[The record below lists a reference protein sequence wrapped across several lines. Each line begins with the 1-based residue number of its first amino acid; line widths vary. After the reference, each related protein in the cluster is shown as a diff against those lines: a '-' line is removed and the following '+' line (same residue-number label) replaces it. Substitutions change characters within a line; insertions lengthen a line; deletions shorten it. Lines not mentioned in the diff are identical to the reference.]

1 MWRGP
6 LAAGLPGILLW
17 LLCFG
22 AGFASDGLED
32 PTVTIGIREDAPP
45 FAWQDGETAAFRGYL
60 NDLCV
65 EATTRAGFH
74 FKQLGISAA
83 QRAAI
88 IDGDPVVRTVPAEA
102 VTLDVL
108 CDPTTITLARLQ
120 RLIRSGGEML
130 TFSPIVFVANGSY
143 VMKSGLD
150 ASNDVAKSNAK
161 DQNAFSASTDAEVH
175 KRDCVCLR
183 KTREDNK
190 TTCPDEAGYFRAGYV
205 TGTTAKFSIA
215 LAVERD
221 RLGIVGTKVCPVE
234 MPSHRVMVKALC
246 DGGLQY
252 AFGDTDIAQ
261 FYGKQSACQIK
272 PADHPLS
279 YEPYA
284 LLVSDHTPGFR
295 PRFIAA
301 LYEMFSDQTVA
312 GRFGTY
318 FPGLTKSSAL
328 GILFRINSI
337 PGMRDL
343 PCVRNSAQC
352 NPQGGRGGVGGEGED
367 EEGQSG
373 QKRQRAPWIA
383 LAGGDHGAGAEDQG
397 RDIER

>member
-1 MWRGP
+1 MRPRNP
-6 LAAGLPGILLW
+6 LGACALLACLLLW
-17 LLCFG
+17 FVAPGPVAAVDAAL
-22 AGFASDGLED
+22 
-32 PTVTIGIREDAPP
+32 TVNIGVREDAPP
-45 FAWQDGETAAFRGYL
+45 FAWQDEETAAFRGYL

-74 FKQLGISAA
+74 FEQIAVTA
-83 QRAAI
+83 TERAPI
-88 IDGDPVVRTVPAEA
+88 IEGDPTLATKTGE
-102 VTLDVL
+102 VTLDLL
-108 CDPTTITLARLQ
+108 CDPTTISLARLQ
-120 RLIRSGGEML
+120 KLIQSGGEFL

-143 VMKSGLD
+143 VTKNGFAPAAEM
-150 ASNDVAKSNAK
+150 AKANRET
-161 DQNAFSASTDAEVH
+161 QAEFEARTGAVL
-175 KRDCVCLR
+175 RGEDCVCLAEND
-183 KTREDNK
+183 KTPCAE
-190 TTCPDEAGYFRAGYV
+190 EAGYFRAGYV
-205 TGTTAKFSIA
+205 TGTTARFNISQ
-215 LAVERD
+215 AVNRD
-221 RLGIVGTKVCPVE
+221 RLGVAGARVCPVE
-234 MPSHRVMVKALC
+234 MPSHRDMVKALC
-246 DGGLQY
+246 GGGLQY

-284 LLVSDHTPGFR
+284 LLVSNHTPGFR

-343 PCVRNSAQC
+343 PGVRGSAKC
-352 NPQGGRGGVGGEGED
+352 DAQGGGGGEGGECQD
-367 EEGQSG
+367 GKAEPTEQ
-373 QKRQRAPWIA
+373 QKRAPGVA
-383 LAGGDHGAGAEDQG
+383 AVGGGDDGAGAEDQG
-397 RDIER
+397 RDVER